1 MINYSLTAQLK
12 IEELSELKFSSE
24 KNESLKNEIIKKFSE
39 NLDHEETKSVIRN
52 KFKDL
57 IELIEKNSSIKN
69 IIYKKNEKE
78 REILL
83 IELIEELKEINQLKK
98 IEYLESKVAKN
109 LDEGLYS
116 ELIKLK
122 SQLNRD

>member
-1 MINYSLTAQLK
+1 MFNYSLTAQLK

-24 KNESLKNEIIKKFSE
+24 ENENLKNEIIKKFSE
-39 NLDHEETKSVIRN
+39 NLDPEETKSIIKNR
-52 KFKDL
+52 FKDL
-57 IELIEKNSSIKN
+57 IDLIEKNSSIKN
-69 IIYKKNEKE
+69 IIFKKNEKE

-83 IELIEELKEINQLKK
+83 IELIEELKEINHLKK

>member
-1 MINYSLTAQLK
+1 MI
-12 IEELSELKFSSE
+12 
-24 KNESLKNEIIKKFSE
+24 
-39 NLDHEETKSVIRN
+39 D
-52 KFKDL
+52 
-57 IELIEKNSSIKN
+57 LIEKNSSIKN

-98 IEYLESKVAKN
+98 IEYLESKVSKN